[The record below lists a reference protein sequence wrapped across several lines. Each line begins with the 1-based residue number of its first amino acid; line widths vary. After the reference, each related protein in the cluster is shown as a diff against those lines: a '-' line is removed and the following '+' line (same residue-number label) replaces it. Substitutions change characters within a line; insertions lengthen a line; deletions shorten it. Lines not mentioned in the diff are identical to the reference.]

1 MSKWILLALLAL
13 AATARTANADCNAPN
28 PDERDRVELRTPIAP
43 ICFDLLDDPNEAPLT
58 VANFL
63 NYVED
68 GDYDGSF
75 FHRLVPGFVLQGGGF
90 TYDPVER
97 YEEVPD
103 DLPVLNEPG
112 ISNLRGT
119 VAMAKITNQPDS
131 ATNQFFINLDD
142 NRVPLDTSN
151 QGFTVFARVVPEDM
165 GVVDALAALPQEYGP
180 YAVDDALASAFVELP
195 LLRKLEHRK
204 RGCVK
209 LKSGVSPEGGPLG
222 TQSCRGDTAALNAS
236 LDLIIA
242 DLDPQVPERLVTV
255 ASVVRNPAPLCPAVP
270 DECRAAAKASLSI
283 SEKAAGKEKLSL
295 NLSGFS
301 AATTQA
307 DFGNPVSGDSS
318 YAVCIYDDAATLVGE
333 LAVERAQLLCGTKKL
348 TPCWKAQSTTGY
360 GFKDAAG
367 VSDGVRKLSAASGA
381 AGKGT
386 IALSASNNAAKD
398 QIGMPT
404 GLTDALAGTTSALV
418 QVNTGDE
425 DCYGALLENVKTA
438 TSTDFKASAP

>member
-1 MSKWILLALLAL
+1 MSKWLPLTLLAL
-13 AATARTANADCNAPN
+13 AAFARSASADCNAPN
-28 PDERDRVELRTPIAP
+28 PDERDRVEIRTPIAP
-43 ICFDLLDDPNEAPLT
+43 VCIELLDDPNEAPLT

-90 TYDPVER
+90 SYDPVER

-103 DLPVLNEPG
+103 DPAVLNEPG

-119 VAMAKITNQPDS
+119 VAMAKINNQPDS
-131 ATNQFFINLDD
+131 ATNQFFINLV
-142 NRVPLDTSN
+142 NNAVPLDTSN
-151 QGFTVFARVVPEDM
+151 GGFTVFARVVPEDL
-165 GVVDALAALPQEYGP
+165 GVVDALAALPLEYGP
-180 YAVDDALASAFVELP
+180 YAIDDALAGFFGELP
-195 LLRKLEHRK
+195 MLRKLTHKK

-209 LKSGVSPEGGPLG
+209 LKSGVNPDGGPLG
-222 TQSCRGDTAALNAS
+222 TETCRGDTDAFNAS
-236 LDLIIA
+236 IDLITA
-242 DLDPQVPERLVTV
+242 DLDPQVPERLVTIS
-255 ASVVRNPAPLCPAVP
+255 SVVRNPAPLCSAVP
-270 DECRAAAKASLSI
+270 NECRAAAKASLSI
-283 SEKAAGKEKLSL
+283 SEKSAGKEKLSL

-318 YAVCIYDDAATLVGE
+318 YALCVYDDADALVGE

-348 TPCWKAQSTTGY
+348 APCWKAKATTGY

-367 VSDGVRKLSAASGA
+367 FSDGVRKLSAASGA
-381 AGKGT
+381 QGKGKL
-386 IALSASNNAAKD
+386 ALSASNNDAKN

-404 GLTDALAGTTSALV
+404 GLTEALAGATSALV
-418 QVNTGDE
+418 QVQTGDE
-425 DCYGALLENVKTA
+425 DCYGAELTTVKTA
-438 TSTDFKASAP
+438 TSTEFKATQ